1 MDKFLFFVARKGR
14 VLSPIVPWYDFGL
27 SRKFLLIIL
36 IEKREIFNWGVEGL
50 WPPIGLT
57 KISKKGGVMDRCLK
71 MEIFI
76 TLHFW
81 GVKGGEKVH

>member
-1 MDKFLFFVARKGR
+1 MGKLGFFMFWR
-14 VLSPIVPWYDFGL
+14 
-27 SRKFLLIIL
+27 
-36 IEKREIFNWGVEGL
+36 GVEKGVYFIGVLEEL

-57 KISKKGGVMDRCLK
+57 KISKMGGVMDISLK
-71 MEIFI
+71 TKIFI

>member
-1 MDKFLFFVARKGR
+1 MTRRESWVFLCFGEVGGKDIYFIV
-14 VLSPIVPWYDFGL
+14 VL
-27 SRKFLLIIL
+27 
-36 IEKREIFNWGVEGL
+36 EGL

-57 KISKKGGVMDRCLK
+57 KISKIGGVMDRCLK
-71 MEIFI
+71 TEIFI

>member
-1 MDKFLFFVARKGR
+1 MQKVKNIHTTMARRESWRCAERRVEKG
-14 VLSPIVPWYDFGL
+14 VYFIGAL
-27 SRKFLLIIL
+27 
-36 IEKREIFNWGVEGL
+36 EGL

-57 KISKKGGVMDRCLK
+57 KISKMGGVMDRCLK
-71 MEIFI
+71 TEIFI

>member
-1 MDKFLFFVARKGR
+1 MTRRETWFFMFWRGVKKG
-14 VLSPIVPWYDFGL
+14 VYFIGDL
-27 SRKFLLIIL
+27 
-36 IEKREIFNWGVEGL
+36 EGL

-57 KISKKGGVMDRCLK
+57 KISKMGGVMDRCLK

>member
-1 MDKFLFFVARKGR
+1 MGKLGFLCFGEVGGKG
-14 VLSPIVPWYDFGL
+14 VYFIGAL
-27 SRKFLLIIL
+27 
-36 IEKREIFNWGVEGL
+36 EGL

-57 KISKKGGVMDRCLK
+57 KISKMGGVMDRCLK
-71 MEIFI
+71 TEIFI

>member
-1 MDKFLFFVARKGR
+1 MQK
-14 VLSPIVPWYDFGL
+14 
-27 SRKFLLIIL
+27 
-36 IEKREIFNWGVEGL
+36 IEKNTHHYDKVGKLGFFMFWRGFKKGVYFIGALEGL

-57 KISKKGGVMDRCLK
+57 KISKIGGVMDRCLK
-71 MEIFI
+71 TEIFI

>member
-1 MDKFLFFVARKGR
+1 MTRWESWVFLCFGEVGGKG
-14 VLSPIVPWYDFGL
+14 VYFIGAL
-27 SRKFLLIIL
+27 
-36 IEKREIFNWGVEGL
+36 EGL

-57 KISKKGGVMDRCLK
+57 KISKMGGVMDRCLK
-71 MEIFI
+71 TEIFI

>member
-1 MDKFLFFVARKGR
+1 MTRRESWFFMFWRG
-14 VLSPIVPWYDFGL
+14 
-27 SRKFLLIIL
+27 
-36 IEKREIFNWGVEGL
+36 IEKGVYFIGVLEGL

-57 KISKKGGVMDRCLK
+57 KISKMGGVMDRCLK
-71 MEIFI
+71 TEIFI